1 MTQITTSV
9 AVTELKN
16 VLNILITEP
25 MGARRVLTDSGKILS
40 MLAAS
45 YVRKDALP
53 PYLFLLMSIR
63 CRVSFGAANKIDRA
77 AAGNTISVR

>member
-1 MTQITTSV
+1 M
-9 AVTELKN
+9 
-16 VLNILITEP
+16 
-25 MGARRVLTDSGKILS
+25 LS

-53 PYLFLLMSIR
+53 PYLFLLTSIR

-77 AAGNTISVR
+77 AAGNSISVR